1 MNALYPTLFAF
12 VCMFLGYRFYSKYLS
27 KKVFILNDNNTT
39 PAVAMQDGMDYV
51 PTRRLVLFSH
61 HFASIAGLSPIVGPA
76 VAVIW
81 GWFPAILWLVFG
93 AVLMGAVHDFAALV
107 ISIRHK
113 GRSIGDVC
121 ETLIGKRA
129 RIWFLFIIYIAL
141 ALAMGAFTSIVGN
154 LLQMESDNVGFQ
166 TYPGAALPAIMLMII
181 AMFFGVLLRKKKI
194 TLLPVS
200 IVGLGLTLFFIWLG
214 TYVPINFS
222 LNFWLYALLAY
233 ALAASVL
240 PVWLLLQ
247 PRDYINTL
255 SLYLGLIGLYL
266 AVIFFAPTIVAP
278 AVNSNAELPSM
289 FPLLFVTIAC
299 GAVYGFHSVVS
310 SGTTAKQIEKES
322 DARSVGYGAMI
333 AECGLGVMAV
343 LACTAGVE
351 SLAAWEGHYSSWKT
365 GGLYGSISFFV
376 MGAGNFIHQIGI
388 PLDIASTFVALL
400 IVSFALTTLDSGTR
414 LLRYNL
420 EEIGDTFKIPLF
432 NNRYIS
438 SSLAVLT
445 IAFFAMS
452 SFGKSLWILFGT
464 VNQLLAALGLLAATV
479 YLVRLQRNIWV
490 TALPMVFMLG
500 VTLTAM
506 TLNLQTYVSGLT
518 AGLEINDAQQIFE
531 NTSLTI
537 VGGIIY
543 LLTIALIFEA
553 IYFFFSFK
561 PEPQK
566 EALAEEPAI

>member
-1 MNALYPTLFAF
+1 MNALYPTILAF
-12 VCMFLGYRFYSKYLS
+12 VCMFLGYRFYSKYIAE
-27 KKVFILNDNNTT
+27 KVFILNDKNKT
-39 PAVAMQDGMDYV
+39 PAVTMQDGMDYV

-107 ISIRHK
+107 ISIRNK

-154 LLQMESDNVGFQ
+154 LLQMESESVGFQ
-166 TYPGAALPAIMLMII
+166 TYPGAALPAVMLMII
-181 AMFFGVLLRKKKI
+181 AMIFGVLLRKKMI

-200 IVGLGLTLFFIWLG
+200 IIGLGLTLIFIWLG
-214 TYVPINFS
+214 TYFPINFS

-233 ALAASVL
+233 ALSASVL

-266 AVIFFAPTIVAP
+266 TVIFFAPTIVAP
-278 AVNSNAELPSM
+278 AVNSNSEIPSM

-299 GAVYGFHSVVS
+299 GAVSGFHSVVS
-310 SGTTAKQIEKES
+310 SGTTAKQIEKET

-333 AECGLGVMAV
+333 AECALGVMAV

-351 SLAAWEGHYSSWKT
+351 SLGAWEGHYSGWKS

-376 MGAGNFIHQIGI
+376 MGAGNFINQIGI
-388 PLDIASTFVALL
+388 PLDIAATFVALL

-420 EEIGDTFKIPLF
+420 EEIGATFNIPYF

-438 SSLAVLT
+438 STLAVLT

-490 TALPMVFMLG
+490 TALPMVFMLS

-506 TLNLQTYVSGLT
+506 TLNLQTYTSGLFT
-518 AGLEINDAQQIFE
+518 ALEANNSQEIFT
-531 NTSLTI
+531 NTSLTL

-561 PEPQK
+561 PDITK
-566 EALAEEPAI
+566 ETLAEEPAS